1 MFFCCATHYHKS
13 CTYIEFVTII
23 ISLLYCV
30 NFIVP
35 TPLVQITISD
45 NETMRNLTVGDPL
58 TLDCTVTAVRGISS
72 SVNIVW
78 TTGGIELRRV
88 DNITADIVNDSAI
101 YTDSFEIS
109 SLSALDN
116 GREYQCTVMINATQP
131 VNSSDQFIPIFPGEF
146 NSHAYVRMILYLRL

>member
-1 MFFCCATHYHKS
+1 
-13 CTYIEFVTII
+13 
-23 ISLLYCV
+23 
-30 NFIVP
+30 
-35 TPLVQITISD
+35 
-45 NETMRNLTVGDPL
+45 MRNLTIGDTP

-88 DNITADIVNDSAI
+88 DDITADVVNDSVI

-109 SLSALDN
+109 SLSAIDN

-131 VNSSDQFIPIFPGEF
+131 VNSSDQFILVLDGE
-146 NSHAYVRMILYLRL
+146 

>member
-1 MFFCCATHYHKS
+1 MYV
-13 CTYIEFVTII
+13 CTYVST
-23 ISLLYCV
+23 L
-30 NFIVP
+30 IVP
-35 TPLVQITISD
+35 TPLVLITIND
-45 NETMRNLTVGDPL
+45 NKTMRNLTIGDTP

-88 DNITADIVNDSAI
+88 DDITADVVNDSAI

-109 SLSALDN
+109 SLTAIDN

-131 VNSSDQFIPIFPGEF
+131 VNSSDQFILILDGE
-146 NSHAYVRMILYLRL
+146 

>member
-1 MFFCCATHYHKS
+1 MCIWMGNYLERNHNVLYMHAHIIVMYIRSYT
-13 CTYIEFVTII
+13 CTYVST
-23 ISLLYCV
+23 
-30 NFIVP
+30 FIVP
-35 TPLVQITISD
+35 TPLVEITIND
-45 NETMRNLTVGDPL
+45 NKTMRNLTIGDTP

-88 DNITADIVNDSAI
+88 DDITADVVNDSAI

-109 SLSALDN
+109 SLSAIDN

-131 VNSSDQFIPIFPGEF
+131 VNSSDQFILVLDGE
-146 NSHAYVRMILYLRL
+146 